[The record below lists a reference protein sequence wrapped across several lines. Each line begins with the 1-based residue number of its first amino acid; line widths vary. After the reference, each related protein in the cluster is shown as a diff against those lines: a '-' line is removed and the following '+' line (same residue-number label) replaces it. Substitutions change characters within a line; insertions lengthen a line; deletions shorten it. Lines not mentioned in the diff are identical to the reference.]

1 MLREV
6 LVGLVEPSGPGQ
18 PQQGRSGPGTSVLN
32 KNPWKATLVTELT
45 FSSVSFGSRIIII

>member
-45 FSSVSFGSRIIII
+45 FSSVSFDRG